1 MWAVV
6 GLGLVALAVVSV
18 LVYTRYGEAHHQAQ
32 RHWQRTDEVFKD
44 PSTGRLMRVWLDGND
59 GSRHYL
65 PD

>member
-1 MWAVV
+1 MWAVF
-6 GLGLVALAVVSV
+6 GLIFVVLAVATV
-18 LVYTRYGEAHHQAQ
+18 LVYQRYGEAHHPQ

-44 PSTGRLMRVWLDGND
+44 PSTGRLMRVWLDGSD